1 VTTDEKIQAA
11 LSDEDQT
18 YRGFPVSELR
28 RAFNI
33 VADQQD
39 WKAPI
44 NAPIFK
50 GSDLKLFEAAVVFFT
65 GTMPNFR
72 TVDGVTWCRALGY
85 RMGPA
90 GP

>member
-1 VTTDEKIQAA
+1 MTTGEKIQAA

-28 RAFNI
+28 KAFK
-33 VADQQD
+33 VVQDQQD

-44 NAPIFK
+44 NAPLYD
-50 GSDLKLFEAAVVFFT
+50 GANLALYEAAVVFFT

-72 TVDGVTWCRALGY
+72 TVDGVTWCMALGY